1 MVACVGVCLRGVVVW
16 GVTCY
21 LYLIICH
28 CGHAS
33 DVNGRTCLSQGLNG
47 KACTTITRD
56 TLLSF
61 GLMSYLQVRFN
72 IEPNRSEPQHSTVV
86 LLVSS
91 SSPAQVF
98 VVKKPICLD
107 RLGTDNITK
116 HARRTIRGTR
126 CVWTYMQVTE
136 FMDLRA
142 MLFKQYPPGLR
153 AEARRQLEESPL

>member
-1 MVACVGVCLRGVVVW
+1 
-16 GVTCY
+16 
-21 LYLIICH
+21 
-28 CGHAS
+28 
-33 DVNGRTCLSQGLNG
+33 
-47 KACTTITRD
+47 
-56 TLLSF
+56 
-61 GLMSYLQVRFN
+61 MSYLQVRLN

-91 SSPAQVF
+91 SSSVQVF

-107 RLGTDNITK
+107 RLRTDHITK
-116 HARRTIRGTR
+116 HAPRTIRGTHTV
-126 CVWTYMQVTE
+126 CVWTYIQVTE